1 MDEPTPAGRGP
12 GFDGPSEGEG
22 VASPVEPD
30 QPAPDSSDADE
41 LLEPPGEEKKGRIS
55 RSLQLRLL
63 SAAFIVPFVMG
74 IILWGGIP
82 FLVTVVAIIAWGLRE
97 FYGIIEA
104 KGLRPQKL
112 AGIVGGVLLGIV
124 TFVGNEY
131 QTNVLLTGVFLV
143 VMIFQLLKQDVAE
156 AILGISATFFGVF
169 YVGWLMAHAILLRR
183 MDEILSVKYGALGES
198 SFWIGNAFVD
208 HLLGPFLLIFCIVT
222 VAGTDVGAYF
232 VGRRFGRTKLAP
244 RISPNKTVEG
254 AVGGAAVGVILGLVL
269 WGIFHFWVFEKPV
282 LPIEQA
288 LVIAVLLA
296 VVGILGD
303 LAESLIKRD
312 ADAKDTGTLI
322 PGMGGLLDRIDSCM
336 VAFPVLYYYMSAW
349 FFVKSFVD

>member
-1 MDEPTPAGRGP
+1 VDEPTPAGRRP
-12 GFDGPSEGEG
+12 GSDGPSDWEG
-22 VASPVEPD
+22 VSLPAEPD
-30 QPAPDSSDADE
+30 GPGPPLSGPEVPPEE
-41 LLEPPGEEKKGRIS
+41 LPEKKGGLS

-63 SAAFIVPFVMG
+63 SAAFIIPIVIGV
-74 IILWGGIP
+74 ILWGGIP

-104 KGLRPQKL
+104 KGLKPQKM

-124 TFVGNEY
+124 TFLGNEY
-131 QTNVLLTGVFLV
+131 QTNVLLTVVFLV
-143 VMIFQLLKQDVAE
+143 VMIFQLLKRDVAE

-183 MDEILSVKYGALGES
+183 MDEILRVKYGAPADGA
-198 SFWIGNAFVD
+198 FWIGNAFVD
-208 HLLGPFLLIFCIVT
+208 HHLGTFLLLFCIVT

-232 VGRRFGRTKLAP
+232 VGRRLGRTKLAP

-254 AVGGAAVGVILGLVL
+254 AVGGVAVGIILGLVL
-269 WGIFHFWVFEKPV
+269 WGIFHLWVFQRQV

-288 LVIAVLLA
+288 LLIALLLA
-296 VVGILGD
+296 AFGILGD

-312 ADAKDTGTLI
+312 AAAKDAGRLF
-322 PGMGGLLDRIDSCM
+322 PGMGGLLDRIDSNM

-349 FFVKSFVD
+349 FFLRSFVD